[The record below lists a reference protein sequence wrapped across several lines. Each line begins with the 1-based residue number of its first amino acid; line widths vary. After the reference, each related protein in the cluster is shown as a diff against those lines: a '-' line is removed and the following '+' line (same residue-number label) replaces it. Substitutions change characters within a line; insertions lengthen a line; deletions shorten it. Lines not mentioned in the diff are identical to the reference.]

1 MKGETLPTK
10 LEEGVLYYAESDN
23 KIVVKTTPKG
33 YVDLGL
39 PSGTLWAKCNLGATK
54 EEESGYFFQWGETEG
69 HDLNRTGGT
78 LDKSYNWDTAPF
90 NNNSSTYDE
99 AYFTANSGTWLTEK
113 AELKNEY
120 DAAYQ
125 ATDGVAHMPTEAD
138 FKELTANTTVTWVTD
153 YNGSGI
159 NGRKFT
165 ASNGNYI
172 FIPASGYA
180 YDGSVGS
187 RGASGNVW
195 SSSLYS
201 SNPYLAWLLG
211 FDSSGVGV
219 GNDYRYGGRS
229 VRGVVS
235 K

>member
-1 MKGETLPTK
+1 MKYLKKVETLPTK

-23 KIVVKTTPKG
+23 KIAVKKKPSIEI
-33 YVDLGL
+33 VDLGL
-39 PSGTLWAKCNLGATK
+39 SVNWMTCNIGATK
-54 EEESGYFFQWGETEG
+54 PEEYGLFFQWG
-69 HDLNRTGGT
+69 GT
-78 LDKSYNWDTAPF
+78 VGYEDASHSTWSTAPF
-90 NNNSSTYDE
+90 NNGSSSYDATYF
-99 AYFTANSGTWLTEK
+99 ASVSGDVCPNGVL
-113 AELKNEY
+113 ASQY
-120 DAAYQ
+120 DAASV
-125 ATDGVAHMPTEAD
+125 ATNGVAHMPTQAD
-138 FKELTANTTVTWVTD
+138 FNELTANTTVEWVTD

-180 YDGSVGS
+180 NSGSVYG
-187 RGASGNVW
+187 RGTNGYVW

-201 SNPYLAWLLG
+201 STPYDAWYLY
-211 FDSSGVGV
+211 FTSSGMGV
-219 GNDYRYGGRS
+219 DFDFYRCIGRS